1 MMLLLSTLTS
11 GYTLR
16 AAIRPAS
23 AERCVAARCDAD
35 RCYYGRVD
43 EDGNVLKGVA
53 EVSQWQP
60 DRHLARPRR
69 QPSPHRS
76 YTPLHTTPCTMPSQ
90 VELGPTVRP
99 SVSLSPSQVVTEQFK
114 ALSRGRVGQ
123 DRDGV
128 SGIDAALA
136 FVAPNIVEM
145 RGTELNTRW
154 LGGDGL
160 WLPDTHGSHTLARP
174 MVPQA
179 APGFA
184 PATQPVSADAAPAAE
199 SLPGHTSTREA
210 ARLGCFE
217 SPNANLNPNPN
228 PNPNASPM

>member
-1 MMLLLSTLTS
+1 
-11 GYTLR
+11 
-16 AAIRPAS
+16 
-23 AERCVAARCDAD
+23 
-35 RCYYGRVD
+35 
-43 EDGNVLKGVA
+43 
-53 EVSQWQP
+53 
-60 DRHLARPRR
+60 
-69 QPSPHRS
+69 
-76 YTPLHTTPCTMPSQ
+76 MPSQ

-136 FVAPNIVEM
+136 FVAPNIVEQ

-184 PATQPVSADAAPAAE
+184 PATQPVS
-199 SLPGHTSTREA
+199 R
-210 ARLGCFE
+210 
-217 SPNANLNPNPN
+217 
-228 PNPNASPM
+228 

>member
-1 MMLLLSTLTS
+1 
-11 GYTLR
+11 
-16 AAIRPAS
+16 
-23 AERCVAARCDAD
+23 
-35 RCYYGRVD
+35 
-43 EDGNVLKGVA
+43 
-53 EVSQWQP
+53 
-60 DRHLARPRR
+60 
-69 QPSPHRS
+69 
-76 YTPLHTTPCTMPSQ
+76 MPSQ

-136 FVAPNIVEM
+136 FVAPNIVEQ

-160 WLPDTHGSHTLARP
+160 WLPDTHGAHTLARP

-199 SLPGHTSTREA
+199 SLSGHTSTREA
-210 ARLGCFE
+210 ARLGCFG
-217 SPNANLNPNPN
+217 SPNAHPNPN
-228 PNPNASPM
+228 PNPDPNANAGPM

>member
-1 MMLLLSTLTS
+1 
-11 GYTLR
+11 
-16 AAIRPAS
+16 
-23 AERCVAARCDAD
+23 
-35 RCYYGRVD
+35 
-43 EDGNVLKGVA
+43 
-53 EVSQWQP
+53 
-60 DRHLARPRR
+60 
-69 QPSPHRS
+69 
-76 YTPLHTTPCTMPSQ
+76 MPSQ

-160 WLPDTHGSHTLARP
+160 RPRQEELHTGDTSASHVDAR
-174 MVPQA
+174 Q
-179 APGFA
+179 
-184 PATQPVSADAAPAAE
+184 
-199 SLPGHTSTREA
+199 
-210 ARLGCFE
+210 
-217 SPNANLNPNPN
+217 
-228 PNPNASPM
+228 